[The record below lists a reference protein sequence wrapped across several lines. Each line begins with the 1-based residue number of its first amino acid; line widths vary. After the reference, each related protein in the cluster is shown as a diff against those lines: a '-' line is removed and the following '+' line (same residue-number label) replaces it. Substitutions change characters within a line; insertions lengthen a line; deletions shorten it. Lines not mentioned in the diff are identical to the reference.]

1 MELED
6 ENLDKEVRKRVLDLS
21 DSYPRTLP
29 DSELLWQSIE
39 EKRAKAKTRSIQIR
53 WSIAASITLC
63 IISGLWLFQPVAP
76 GNSPNQDLSALFAE
90 IPEAKQAY
98 DYIDQ
103 VCKAQSS
110 ICMSEQFQ
118 TLRIEL
124 EQSSVQL
131 DEIEKQ
137 IDLFGPDKHL
147 INAKDRVQKHQYRI
161 IKTLVQI
168 I

>member
-6 ENLDKEVRKRVLDLS
+6 ENLDKEVKKRVLDLN
-21 DSYPRTLP
+21 DSYPSILP
-29 DSELLWQSIE
+29 NRELLWQSIE
-39 EKRAKAKTRSIQIR
+39 EKRGKRKIRSIQIR
-53 WSIAASITLC
+53 WSIAASVALC
-63 IISGLWLFQPVAP
+63 VVSGIWIFQTEALE
-76 GNSPNQDLSALFAE
+76 NNTNQDLLALFSE
-90 IPEAKQAY
+90 ISEGKQAY

-103 VCKAQSS
+103 VCKTQSS
-110 ICMSEQFQ
+110 ICQSKQFQ
-118 TLRIEL
+118 ALRIEL
-124 EQSSVQL
+124 EQSSIQL

-147 INAKDRVQKHQYRI
+147 INAKDRVRKHQYRI